1 MTGIATAVELCDLT
15 VAYDRHPAVHHLSGR
30 FAKGSLTAV
39 VGPNGAGKSS
49 LIRTIAG
56 LQKASEGSIALQD
69 IAAADLAYLPQ
80 LSSIDETFPI
90 SVLDVVLLG
99 HWRRVG
105 PFGAIGPALRRQ
117 GQDALSTVG
126 LEHFEDRPFGT
137 LSAGQRQRVLFARLV
152 VCDSPLILLDEPFA
166 AIDAR
171 TTADLLRLIEQW
183 HGEGRT
189 VIAVLHDFDQV
200 RRHFPHTLLLARQ
213 PIAWGAT
220 ADVLTAENLIKARA
234 LSEAWEPDADICR
247 GAA

>member
-1 MTGIATAVELCDLT
+1 MTRAAVQLDDLT

-56 LQKASEGSIALQD
+56 LHKPSEGTVTLPGL
-69 IAAADLAYLPQ
+69 AAADLAYLPQ
-80 LSSIDETFPI
+80 LSAIDDSFPI

-105 PFGAIGPALRRQ
+105 PFRAIGRSLRQQARA
-117 GQDALSTVG
+117 ALSTLG
-126 LEHFEDRPFGT
+126 LERMEERPFGA
-137 LSAGQRQRVLFARLV
+137 LSAGQRQRVLFARLL

-171 TTADLLRLIEQW
+171 TTADLLRLVERW
-183 HGEGRT
+183 HEEGRT